1 MYAKGGVIVNNKEKV
16 EKDIA
21 IAKEAAQKKVVF
33 TNPNPL
39 DVEVIVTT
47 GMKDNSKKK
56 DKDDDDSFLGSE

>member
-1 MYAKGGVIVNNKEKV
+1 MCAKGGVIVDNKEKV

-21 IAKEAAQKKVVF
+21 IAKKTIQKNVVF

-56 DKDDDDSFLGSE
+56 DKDDDSFLGSE

>member
-1 MYAKGGVIVNNKEKV
+1 MYAKGGFIMDKNEKV

-21 IAKEAAQKKVVF
+21 IAKEAAQKKVIF